1 MMWRKHGTPVEPTRV
16 LHSCTTGASFL
27 SALAQDALRGHVTAS
42 MESMVPATP
51 LASGGAAAH
60 QSALLR
66 LTQGHGPPSLLRL
79 TQGQGT
85 RPSQYQPGLSEA
97 DQTELKR
104 KFQGACSE
112 DDYRRIK
119 KTKGSTTGI
128 SGLALMR
135 SSPALLNA
143 KQKDRQLVRISSTL
157 SLPCL
162 SPSLPPPRTCVSC
175 ICV

>member
-1 MMWRKHGTPVEPTRV
+1 MFSAPRTAMVHDVAKTPLTPVEPTRV
-16 LHSCTTGASFL
+16 LHSCTTGSR
-27 SALAQDALRGHVTAS
+27 DCV

-66 LTQGHGPPSLLRL
+66 LTQGQGPPSLLRL
-79 TQGQGT
+79 TQGEGT
-85 RPSQYQPGLSEA
+85 RPSQYRPGLSED

-104 KFQGACSE
+104 KFQGACSA

-143 KQKDRQLVRISSTL
+143 KQIDRQLVRISSSL
-157 SLPCL
+157 SL
-162 SPSLPPPRTCVSC
+162 PRTCVSC

>member
-1 MMWRKHGTPVEPTRV
+1 MVHDVAKTPLTPVEPTRV
-16 LHSCTTGASFL
+16 LHSCTTGSR
-27 SALAQDALRGHVTAS
+27 DCV

-66 LTQGHGPPSLLRL
+66 LTQGQGPPSLLRL
-79 TQGQGT
+79 TQGEGT
-85 RPSQYQPGLSEA
+85 RASQFQPGVSKT

-104 KFQGACSE
+104 KFRGECSE
-112 DDYRRIK
+112 EDFARIK
-119 KTKGSTTGI
+119 KTKGSKLGI

-143 KQKDRQLVRISSTL
+143 RQNDRQLVRISSSL

>member
-1 MMWRKHGTPVEPTRV
+1 
-16 LHSCTTGASFL
+16 
-27 SALAQDALRGHVTAS
+27 

-66 LTQGHGPPSLLRL
+66 LTQGQGPPSLLRL
-79 TQGQGT
+79 TQGEGT
-85 RPSQYQPGLSEA
+85 RASQFQPGLSKT

-104 KFQGACSE
+104 KFRGECSE
-112 DDYRRIK
+112 EDFARIK
-119 KTKGSTTGI
+119 KTKGSKLGI

-143 KQKDRQLVRISSTL
+143 RQNDRQLVRISSSL

-162 SPSLPPPRTCVSC
+162 APSHPPPRTCVSC

>member
-1 MMWRKHGTPVEPTRV
+1 MFSAPRTSMVHDVAKTRLTPVEPTRV
-16 LHSCTTGASFL
+16 LHSCTTGASLL

-66 LTQGHGPPSLLRL
+66 LTQG
-79 TQGQGT
+79 QGT
-85 RPSQYQPGLSEA
+85 RPSQYQPALSEA
-97 DQTELKR
+97 DQTKLKR
-104 KFQGACSE
+104 KFQGACSA

-143 KQKDRQLVRISSTL
+143 KQKDRQLVRISSSL